1 MRKQPKFLGVI
12 VLELVLFIAS
22 FRFVDLTPFRFN
34 SEEKLWNS
42 LNLNVSGVAKSIFRQ
57 V

>member
-1 MRKQPKFLGVI
+1 MRKQPKLLGVI

-22 FRFVDLTPFRFN
+22 FRFVDLTPFRFY
-34 SEEKLWNS
+34 SEEKLWNY